1 MITGYVNAER
11 EAIVRLRVRGSEP
24 GQEHEIEA
32 VVDTGFT
39 GFLTLPPSLIAA
51 LGLPWRGFGEAVLGD
66 GSLHTFDVYRATV
79 NWDGQERTIEVDAA
93 DTEPLV
99 GMGLIYGHELRIAAV
114 DGGPVTIGPL
124 P

>member
-11 EAIVRLRVRGSEP
+11 EAVIRLKVRGSQP

-32 VVDTGFT
+32 LIDTGFT
-39 GFLTLPPSLIAA
+39 SFLTLPPSLIAA
-51 LGLPWRGFGEAVLGD
+51 LGLPWRGFGEAILGD
-66 GSLHTFDVYRATV
+66 GSLHTFDVHRATV
-79 NWDGQERTIEVDAA
+79 DWDGQERTIEADAA